1 MALNRLLVVGGN
13 GFIGRHICRAAIKAG
28 YSVTSLSLKPRT
40 VENEDV
46 RELYAD
52 VTDTIQLATLLKGE
66 KFEYVINSGGYI
78 DHRHF
83 RNGGRAL
90 IRGHFDGTQNLIE
103 LLDRDYLTRFIQ
115 LGSSDEYGGI
125 PAPQREDQR
134 ESAISPYSLAK
145 IATTQLLQMLWRSE
159 HFPAVTLRLFLTYGP
174 GQGNARFLPQLIFG
188 CLNDKTFPVSEG
200 RQIRDFCHVTDIA
213 RGIVQAL
220 QAPNKIHGEVI
231 NLASGVPMSIR
242 SVIEQVQK
250 FIGKGNPEYGKIP
263 FREGEN
269 PSLYADIEKA
279 SRFLAWRP
287 EITFIDGLNDTINFY
302 RNTIDV

>member
-13 GFIGRHICRAAIKAG
+13 GFIGRHICRSAIKAG
-28 YSVTSLSLKPRT
+28 YSVTSLSLKPGT
-40 VENEDV
+40 VENADV

-52 VTDTIQLATLLKGE
+52 VTDAIQLATLLEGE

-90 IRGHFDGTQNLIE
+90 IRSHFDGTQNLIE
-103 LLDRDYLTRFIQ
+103 ILDRDYLTRFIQ

-188 CLNDKTFPVSEG
+188 CLND
-200 RQIRDFCHVTDIA
+200 IA

-220 QAPNKIHGEVI
+220 QAPNNIHGDVI

-242 SVIEQVQK
+242 SVIEQVQNS
-250 FIGKGNPEYGKIP
+250 IGKGNPEYGKIP

-279 SRFLAWRP
+279 GRFLAWRP
-287 EITFIDGLNDTINFY
+287 EINFIDGLNDTINFY